1 LHCYLVYCFDLIL
14 CRHYLDALLQDL
26 QEIKRRDQCSHP
38 DVIMINRELLESLKQ
53 VHFLT
58 QLHSKGVIS
67 ADIYLE
73 RRTALDKK
81 TTELQKK
88 LLSSQQTNKL
98 DEVIG
103 QTEKLLSILYERT
116 KF

>member
-1 LHCYLVYCFDLIL
+1 
-14 CRHYLDALLQDL
+14 
-26 QEIKRRDQCSHP
+26 
-38 DVIMINRELLESLKQ
+38 MINRELLESLKQ

-116 KF
+116 TF

>member
-1 LHCYLVYCFDLIL
+1 
-14 CRHYLDALLQDL
+14 
-26 QEIKRRDQCSHP
+26 
-38 DVIMINRELLESLKQ
+38 MMNRELLESLKQ

-81 TTELQKK
+81 TAELQKK

-103 QTEKLLSILYERT
+103 QTEKLLSILYEGTPITRFDADIFGDIVD
-116 KF
+116 KIEVGHEAFCFYLKNGLHLLEKRE